1 MAILVPRM
9 RKRSLLLLLLSL
21 AVDESRAFTLSAE
34 TACSRSAPDSLQFVF
49 VESGRG
55 RSATPTPSRDPCA
68 RGGRRRRPWVPFLNL
83 SSKGGYQEEGGDGTG
98 DDDISKF
105 LDPNYRESE
114 PLQRAREFLSDNSAP
129 ITADLDLSVEDP
141 DLDAEDPDSDDQ
153 QQEGDDPA
161 DKKAVGRRSDAEAAP
176 AAVTPVA
183 VPRASGRPNS
193 LDLAQPSLELTKEG
207 LERNPYM
214 AVISRLSPSELIS
227 RFTSTANPR
236 VQNAVRQ
243 TILGMLGGLPK
254 LAFETTTFTT
264 AQRLASLMFQ
274 LQMTGYMFKN
284 AEYLLSLRQSLGDYS
299 DSQYLL
305 TGDDDDDDDDRVDLV
320 DPKTTKI
327 RGKIRIPLADPSED
341 SEGGSDNESGEA
353 TNGTIP
359 ALEVDAAAYMG
370 ELRQEVAQ
378 LRRELET
385 ARQAKE
391 EALRKDLL
399 LYIRTLP
406 EQELRSLTNTM
417 SSDVL
422 VAMKGLVNA
431 VLAGI
436 GEDGQEPITP
446 QTVTEQ
452 SGEAMAQL
460 CMWQLAIGY
469 NLRTLE
475 VREEMKKSIAAAPDL
490 SGPVSATGLG
500 PDDGVFE

>member
-1 MAILVPRM
+1 MPFHQRGVAVAVT
-9 RKRSLLLLLLSL
+9 LLLWL
-21 AVDESRAFTLSAE
+21 APPFATAAFRPIHFGWST
-34 TACSRSAPDSLQFVF
+34 
-49 VESGRG
+49 GRG
-55 RSATPTPSRDPCA
+55 GQHLFLGPVHRPRCVEEKNQCDRRDVAPSYVAIPPPCSTSALRAVGGGGGGLTPPNPRNGAS
-68 RGGRRRRPWVPFLNL
+68 
-83 SSKGGYQEEGGDGTG
+83 
-98 DDDISKF
+98 DDDDDDDLNKF
-105 LDPNYRESE
+105 LDPAYRESE
-114 PLQRAREFLSDNSAP
+114 NLQRAREYLSENSLP
-129 ITADLDLSVEDP
+129 LTADMVL
-141 DLDAEDPDSDDQ
+141 DQ
-153 QQEGDDPA
+153 QGTDDGDDEEEDVTSSTTEALPPA
-161 DKKAVGRRSDAEAAP
+161 SIPPTTAA
-176 AAVTPVA
+176 AAALVETTA
-183 VPRASGRPNS
+183 AN
-193 LDLAQPSLELTKEG
+193 ANSLELTKEG

-227 RFTSTANPR
+227 RFTSSAHPR

-284 AEYLLSLRQSLGDYS
+284 AEYRLSLQQSLGDYS
-299 DSQYLL
+299 NSQYLL
-305 TGDDDDDDDDRVDLV
+305 AGDEDAVDLV
-320 DPKTTKI
+320 DPLKTKV
-327 RGKIRIPLADPSED
+327 RGKLRIPLADPTPTTTEANNTNDTD
-341 SEGGSDNESGEA
+341 SA
-353 TNGTIP
+353 TTTTTTTAPPPP
-359 ALEVDAAAYMG
+359 AIEVDAAAYMG

-378 LRRELET
+378 LRKELDT
-385 ARQAKE
+385 TRHAKE

-406 EQELRSLTNTM
+406 EQELRGLTNTM

-436 GEDGQEPITP
+436 GEEAQEPITP
-446 QTVTEQ
+446 QTITEQ

-475 VREEMKKSIAAAPDL
+475 VREEMKKSL
-490 SGPVSATGLG
+490 SEGKDSPSASS
-500 PDDGVFE
+500 DDGISTIETGSGAFE

>member
-1 MAILVPRM
+1 
-9 RKRSLLLLLLSL
+9 
-21 AVDESRAFTLSAE
+21 VDDNDVKDHIAELRESRVAAQDVT
-34 TACSRSAPDSLQFVF
+34 SAPADGG
-49 VESGRG
+49 ESDV
-55 RSATPTPSRDPCA
+55 SAGTVSV
-68 RGGRRRRPWVPFLNL
+68 VP
-83 SSKGGYQEEGGDGTG
+83 
-98 DDDISKF
+98 
-105 LDPNYRESE
+105 
-114 PLQRAREFLSDNSAP
+114 
-129 ITADLDLSVEDP
+129 
-141 DLDAEDPDSDDQ
+141 
-153 QQEGDDPA
+153 
-161 DKKAVGRRSDAEAAP
+161 
-176 AAVTPVA
+176 
-183 VPRASGRPNS
+183 PNS
-193 LDLAQPSLELTKEG
+193 TTSALELTKEG

-227 RFTSTANPR
+227 RFTSTAHPR
-236 VQNAVRQ
+236 VQSAVRQ

-299 DSQYLL
+299 NSQYLL
-305 TGDDDDDDDDRVDLV
+305 SGDEDGVNVV
-320 DPKTTKI
+320 DPRTTKI
-327 RGKIRIPLADPSED
+327 RGKLRIPLMD
-341 SEGGSDNESGEA
+341 SVSDNAVGGSNNG

-436 GEDGQEPITP
+436 GEEAQEPITP
-446 QTVTEQ
+446 QTITEQ

-475 VREEMKKSIAAAPDL
+475 VREEMKKSIAGSQDR
-490 SGPVSATGLG
+490 SEIQIEGNGSSSATFGA
-500 PDDGVFE
+500 FE